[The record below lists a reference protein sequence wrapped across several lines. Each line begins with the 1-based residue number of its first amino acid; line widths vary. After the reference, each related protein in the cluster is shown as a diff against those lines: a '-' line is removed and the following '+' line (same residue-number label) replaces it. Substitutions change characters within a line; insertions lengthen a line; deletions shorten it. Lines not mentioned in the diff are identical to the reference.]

1 VIGQDSG
8 ATLAAAWVARGRPL
22 RLERGLDR
30 LLDADG
36 VPRRLAVGA
45 WGELLIALAG
55 AWQRRPEGWPV
66 GVDARVEG
74 LVRATLRFARF
85 GGASVFSAPAAR
97 PDPALVAALRGWA
110 ERLSD
115 PGLATVLNWW
125 FPTPAGR
132 RVREYAPPPLPAW
145 ACPDRPL
152 AMLRANWT
160 GEGDLLAID
169 HRGAGPECLVEL
181 VGLGSLWL
189 GPTWASEAGSEIASG
204 QGSRPR
210 PLRWLSNSS
219 ADLVE
224 WTFAQSG
231 RRVIRTALL
240 LRGRRVALLA
250 DQVEGLDA
258 SDAAG
263 VSVRIALPEG
273 VAAAWLGN
281 GPGLVLSQRRSSR
294 TARLIPLGLPPAA
307 GLAGTERGTLAC
319 QEQALRVVQRAE
331 GRRCWLPLLVSW
343 DPLRNRQSV
352 HWRAVTVAEKSR
364 VCPPDTAFAARVTWG
379 RPPGETLL
387 VYRSLARPALRSV
400 LGYQTS
406 ARFLVAVFTP
416 EGNVEPIVKVD

>member
-1 VIGQDSG
+1 
-8 ATLAAAWVARGRPL
+8 
-22 RLERGLDR
+22 LERGLDR

-36 VPRRLAVGA
+36 VPHRLPVAA
-45 WGELLIALAG
+45 WGELLIALAD
-55 AWQRRPEGWPV
+55 AWQRRPEGWPL

-85 GGASVFSAPAAR
+85 GGAPVFSTPAAR
-97 PDPALVAALRGWA
+97 PDPALVEALCGWA

-125 FPTPAGR
+125 FPTSR
-132 RVREYAPPPLPAW
+132 RRGVREHAPPPLPAW

-152 AMLRANWT
+152 AMLRANWA
-160 GEGDLLAID
+160 GEGDLLAVD
-169 HRGAGPECLVEL
+169 HRSSGAECLVEL
-181 VGLGSLWL
+181 IGQGALWL
-189 GPTWASEAGSEIASG
+189 GPTWASSETGSEVASS
-204 QGSRPR
+204 QGAHRRPA
-210 PLRWLSNSS
+210 RWLSNSS

-224 WTFAQSG
+224 WTFARGG

-240 LRGRRVALLA
+240 LRGRRIALLA
-250 DQVEGLDA
+250 DQVEGLDVR
-258 SDAAG
+258 AATG
-263 VSVRIALPEG
+263 ISVRVGLPEG
-273 VAAAWLGN
+273 VAAARLAN
-281 GPGLVLSQRRSSR
+281 GPGLVLSQRRARR

-307 GLAGTERGTLAC
+307 GLDGAGSGTLDC
-319 QEQALRVVQRAE
+319 QEHALRLVQHAE

-343 DPLRNRQSV
+343 DGLRNRQSV
-352 HWRAVTVAEKSR
+352 HWRVLTVAERSR

-379 RPPGETLL
+379 RPPGQTLL

-406 ARFLVAVFTP
+406 ARFLVGVLTP